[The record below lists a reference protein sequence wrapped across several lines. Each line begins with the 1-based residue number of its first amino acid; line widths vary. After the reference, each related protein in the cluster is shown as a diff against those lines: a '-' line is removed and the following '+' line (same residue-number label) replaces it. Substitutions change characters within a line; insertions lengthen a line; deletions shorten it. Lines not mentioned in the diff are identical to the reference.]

1 MLTTKMSLTNP
12 CQTLA
17 RGCKFLY
24 QKALCTRKRSGE
36 KNSDWNFFFAVQHE
50 VSRPTELLLI
60 GLKGAKN
67 DENAFA
73 PGSRDVNWTNIERL
87 MRERIKSNKLGAGV
101 VLIDAFCHSSLTRK
115 KIWHQQLNKHRIGD
129 RIRELFLRSNYP
141 KNSLRISCSWS
152 AKRTWI
158 KL

>member
-24 QKALCTRKRSGE
+24 QKALRTRKRSGE
-36 KNSDWNFFFAVQHE
+36 KKGDWNFSFAVWHE
-50 VSRPTELLLI
+50 VTRPTELLLI

-67 DENAFA
+67 DGNVSA
-73 PGSRDVNWTNIERL
+73 PGSRAVNWTNIERL
-87 MRERIKSNKLGAGV
+87 MRQGLKSNKLGPGV
-101 VLIDAFCHSSLTRK
+101 FLIDELCHSSLTRK
-115 KIWHQQLNKHRIGD
+115 KFDTNWTSTNISERIWK
-129 RIRELFLRSNYP
+129 LFLGFNYRKIP
-141 KNSLRISCSWS
+141 SRISNSWS

-158 KL
+158 N